1 MVRALVRGVLG
12 WDLFRIVLGPA
23 RSELE
28 SKVDLIGEAG
38 AYISDSGA
46 RSAGDVRAANSCRML
61 SDWIW
66 VVCRVD
72 CKAMRKDV
80 DGEDVLVG
88 P

>member
-1 MVRALVRGVLG
+1 MRARVRDALV
-12 WDLFRIVLGPA
+12 WDLFRSVLGPA
-23 RSELE
+23 ASELE

-38 AYISDSGA
+38 AYISDNRA
-46 RSAGDVRAANSCRML
+46 RSAGDVRAENSCRML

-66 VVCRVD
+66 VVWRED

>member
-1 MVRALVRGVLG
+1 VLV
-12 WDLFRIVLGPA
+12 PTT
-23 RSELE
+23 SELE
-28 SKVDLIGEAG
+28 SKVDLIGEGG

-46 RSAGDVRAANSCRML
+46 RSAGEVRAENSCRML

-66 VVCRVD
+66 VVCRED

>member
-80 DGEDVLVG
+80 DGEGVLVG